1 MNYFTY
7 ELIKAEWK
15 KNGIAGGGREGA
27 PCTFSYF
34 VIIFLCDQAKYI

>member
-15 KNGIAGGGREGA
+15 KNGIAGGREGA